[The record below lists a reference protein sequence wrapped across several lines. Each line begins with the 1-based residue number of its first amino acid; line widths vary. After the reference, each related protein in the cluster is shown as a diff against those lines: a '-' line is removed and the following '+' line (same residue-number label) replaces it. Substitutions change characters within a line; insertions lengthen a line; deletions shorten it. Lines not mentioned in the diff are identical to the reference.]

1 MMIVVTT
8 VMMMMMMMMISMIM
22 IILMVIIIVIVN
34 AFHHRNFAIIFSMYL
49 IDIYK
54 SLCASKDCLFRICRM
69 VVFKN
74 FQRYLK
80 VCFF

>member
-1 MMIVVTT
+1 MMIMVTT
-8 VMMMMMMMMISMIM
+8 VMMMMMMMISMIM

-34 AFHHRNFAIIFSMYL
+34 AFHHRNFAIMFSMYL
-49 IDIYK
+49 IDIHK
-54 SLCASKDCLFRICRM
+54 SLCASKESLFRICRM

-74 FQRYLK
+74 FQRSLK